1 MTSKT
6 FDAIFIGV
14 ATIDTIALV
23 ENYPAADS
31 RTLTDHL
38 ERAGGG
44 VSATAAVAAAR
55 LGANVAFAG
64 VVGDDAEGLE
74 IISGLKN
81 EGVNTDLV
89 VIDKSSITA
98 TSAVIVTKSTAARA
112 IITRQQVNYEACAT
126 TNLKAAIKQTRIVH
140 LDHAGYS
147 LMSKLELVR
156 NSEIK
161 ISLDHGNQIA
171 NFDPS
176 LIDIYTPSDLRLL
189 ELHPNLNL
197 IDAVKVQAAKHQ
209 QDVIVT
215 AGSDGSY
222 AVVAGSFAQA
232 PAVEVEIVSTL
243 GAGDVFHGALVVQF
257 LEDRS
262 PVEML
267 IRANAVAGLSCRG
280 LDGRSAIPT
289 KTELEEFLKSN

>member
-1 MTSKT
+1 MTKAN
-6 FDAIFIGV
+6 FDAVFIGV

-31 RTLTDHL
+31 RTLTNQL

-44 VSATAAVAAAR
+44 VSATAAVTAAR

-74 IISGLKN
+74 IISGLKS

-89 VIDKSSITA
+89 VIDKNSKTA
-98 TSAVIVTKSTAARA
+98 TSAVIVTKSTSTRA
-112 IITRQQVNYEACAT
+112 IITRQQVNYPACVT
-126 TNLKAAIKQTRIVH
+126 EELKKAIKQTKIVH
-140 LDHAGYS
+140 LDHAGYA
-147 LMSKLELVR
+147 LMPELELVR
-156 NSEIK
+156 NSDLK

-176 LIDIYTPSDLRLL
+176 VIDIYTPSDLRLL
-189 ELHPNLNL
+189 ELHPGLEL
-197 IDAVKVQAAKHQ
+197 IDAVKNQAAKHQ

-215 AGSDGSY
+215 AGGDGSY

-232 PAVEVEIVSTL
+232 PAVDVEIISTL
-243 GAGDVFHGALVVQF
+243 GAGDVFHGALVVQY
-257 LEDRS
+257 LENRS

-267 IRANAVAGLSCRG
+267 MRANAVAGLSCRG

-289 KTELEEFLKSN
+289 KTELEDFLTTN

>member
-1 MTSKT
+1 MTKAN
-6 FDAIFIGV
+6 FDAVFIGV

-31 RTLTDHL
+31 RTLTDQL

-44 VSATAAVAAAR
+44 VSATAAVTAAR

-74 IISGLKN
+74 IISGLKS

-89 VIDKSSITA
+89 VIDKNSKTA
-98 TSAVIVTKSTAARA
+98 TSAVIVTKSTSTRA
-112 IITRQQVNYEACAT
+112 IITRQQVNYPACVT
-126 TNLKAAIKQTRIVH
+126 EELKKAIKQTKIVH
-140 LDHAGYS
+140 LDHAGYA
-147 LMSKLELVR
+147 LMPELELVR
-156 NSEIK
+156 NSDLK

-176 LIDIYTPSDLRLL
+176 VIDIYTPSDLRLL
-189 ELHPNLNL
+189 ELHPGLEL
-197 IDAVKVQAAKHQ
+197 IDAVKNQAAKHQ

-215 AGSDGSY
+215 AGGDGSY

-232 PAVEVEIVSTL
+232 PAVDVEIISTL
-243 GAGDVFHGALVVQF
+243 GAGDVFHGALVVQY
-257 LEDRS
+257 LENRS

-267 IRANAVAGLSCRG
+267 MRANAVAGLSCRG

-289 KTELEEFLKSN
+289 KTELEDFLTTN